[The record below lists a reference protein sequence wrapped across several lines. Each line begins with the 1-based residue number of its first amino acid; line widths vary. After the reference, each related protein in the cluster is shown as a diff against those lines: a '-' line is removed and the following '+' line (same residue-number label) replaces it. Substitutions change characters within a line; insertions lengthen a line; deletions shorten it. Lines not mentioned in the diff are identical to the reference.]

1 MKNIYI
7 KLAIVVSAA
16 EQYIPVSCCCTANV
30 VLRAVGTVLGG
41 KYLCKVSSSSDSST
55 YILSSA
61 AVVFSD
67 LHFTDH
73 TCFFMH

>member
-1 MKNIYI
+1 MESIYI
-7 KLAIVVSAA
+7 KLAVVVAAA

-30 VLRAVGTVLGG
+30 VLLAVGTVLSG
-41 KYLCKVSSSSDSST
+41 KYLCKVSSSSGSST

-67 LHFTDH
+67 LHFRDH